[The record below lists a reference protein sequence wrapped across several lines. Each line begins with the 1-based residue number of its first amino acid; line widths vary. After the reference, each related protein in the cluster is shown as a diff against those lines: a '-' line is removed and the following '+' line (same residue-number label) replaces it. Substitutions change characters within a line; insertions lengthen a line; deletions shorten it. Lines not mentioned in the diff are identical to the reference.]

1 MELKQDVIWRW
12 EDGAKLPVPV
22 YDVEDLM
29 GKNIP
34 NWLVDEPPL

>member
-29 GKNIP
+29 GTYIHFF
-34 NWLVDEPPL
+34 LVGG